1 MSPEETGAEY
11 PACLA
16 GRRRCPPEDC
26 GGPWGYEHLLQVL
39 ADPKHE
45 EHAELLEW
53 VGGRFDPEDFDPSEV
68 VFDDP
73 KERLEFVLR

>member
-1 MSPEETGAEY
+1 M
-11 PACLA
+11 A

-26 GGPWGYEHLLQVL
+26 GGPWGYYHLLEVL

-53 VGGRFDPEDFDPSEV
+53 VGGRYDAEEFDPAEV

-73 KERLEFVLR
+73 KQRLEFMLS